1 MTAYTTPV
9 SSPLDPSIKLKA
21 KEGAPLSDPTFYR
34 LLVGE
39 LNFLTNTRLNIAYGV
54 QHLSQYMEDPREP
67 HLQAAYHMLRYLLK
81 DPTLGIFMSSD
92 ANFSVQAYCD
102 SDWAAC
108 ADSRKSVSGY
118 IILLGDNLIS
128 WKSKKQETISLSL
141 AEVEYISIR
150 KVVGE
155 LVWLHRL
162 LIELTIP
169 SALPII
175 VFCDNRPIEFDKKM
189 KMIFPGEV
197 FKRDDEVYSGI
208 CFKNC

>member
-9 SSPLDPSIKLKA
+9 SSPLDPSVKLKA

-118 IILLGDNLIS
+118 IILLGDNLIN

-150 KVVGE
+150 KVV
-155 LVWLHRL
+155 
-162 LIELTIP
+162 
-169 SALPII
+169 
-175 VFCDNRPIEFDKKM
+175 DRPIEFDKKM